1 MTSTRLMQKALFIA
15 FFATASTQGMSD
27 LDDARPFLKQ
37 HCNKC
42 HGANKQENDIRF
54 DTLSTDLTDEPSL
67 RTWQAIVDQL
77 NQGSMPPEGSL
88 KPTVKETRV
97 IIDDL
102 TVQLRHAYSKRKS
115 TQAKTVIRRLN
126 RFELRMTLRD
136 LLYLTGDADFRYD
149 TVTKLEDRNG
159 NGRAQWSS
167 EDPTREFPADEI
179 EEGFDNIGDRL
190 VMSDFLL
197 KHIITTADHCLKL
210 ATHFE
215 KKPSTLIKRRFFS
228 PLQKGGPQSLQR
240 WSRELNPG
248 YDGIYQRY
256 LEPGASA
263 GGRGRVSPAE
273 LSRGVGVT
281 GRYRIRI
288 EASAHNQKHPWGDL
302 IKTNQ
307 DEPMLLSLL
316 VADSK
321 RGGGENPTTQPL
333 KIWELTADEVRR
345 TFTFEANLDE
355 TWYPF
360 LGWENG
366 SYDRGLTPSKLIE
379 KHFPE
384 AYQAPP
390 GKDAP
395 KQEKQAYEP
404 AMAKHLFNAGYKG
417 PHLRIYSLTLE
428 PLDTSWPPKSHVA
441 LYGKNDQTPTEKL
454 LLRFASRAF
463 RRPVK
468 SPEIVRYV
476 RLVEAERAAGQSRA
490 EALRTGYTAIL
501 ASPRFYYLQE
511 STGRLDSFALASRL
525 SYFLWSSMPDEQ
537 LLALAADDKL
547 IDHAVLKQQIER
559 MLDDPRSA
567 AFIRRFPERWLQI
580 HKLGTMP
587 PANGFY
593 YHRAMEPE
601 LRDQMDAYFGHLVK
615 SNGSILQIIDSDYT
629 FLSERLAQWIYKRKD
644 VLGDHFRKVPAK
656 PPHGGGMLT
665 MPAAMTATANG
676 VDTSPVVRGVW
687 VLESLLGTPPSPAP
701 PDVEPL
707 SPDLRDAKSIR
718 EQLVAHRK
726 QETCNRCHRKIDPL
740 GFAFENFDHLGI
752 WRTHYR
758 GSSGNLKID
767 PASTLA
773 DGRTITDVTDLKKM
787 LLDRQELFARNLI
800 ERMLTYASGR
810 RLEPIDR
817 GEVDRIAA
825 ELDKQGLGIRNLIKL
840 VVQSEVFL
848 SK

>member
-1 MTSTRLMQKALFIA
+1 MRSTRMMLLVIGVVLLANVSIRAQAE
-15 FFATASTQGMSD
+15 
-27 LDDARPFLKQ
+27 LDEVRPFLKKY
-37 HCNKC
+37 CYEC
-42 HGANKQENDIRF
+42 HGATKQDNELRF
-54 DTLSTDLTDEPSL
+54 DTLGVDLTDEQSL
-67 RTWQAIVDQL
+67 EIWQAIVDQL
-77 NQGSMPPEGSL
+77 NEGAMPP
-88 KPTVKETRV
+88 KEQVQPAAKEITR
-97 IIDDL
+97 IIEKL
-102 TVQLRHAYSKRKS
+102 TVRLKQAYALKKS
-115 TQAKTVIRRLN
+115 TGAKTVIRRLN

-136 LLYLTGDADFRYD
+136 LLYLDGDADFQFD

-159 NGRAQWSS
+159 NGRTQWSS

-197 KHIITTADHCLKL
+197 KHLIATADHCLKL

-215 KKPSTLIKRRFFS
+215 EKPAVLTTRRFNS
-228 PLQKGGPQSLQR
+228 PLQQGGPQSLQR
-240 WSRELNPG
+240 WSRELQPG

-256 LEPGASA
+256 LEPGASV

-281 GRYRIRI
+281 NRYRITI
-288 EASAHNQKHPWGDL
+288 EASAHNQKHPWGNL

-307 DEPMLLSLL
+307 DQSMQLSLL
-316 VADSK
+316 MADSK
-321 RGGGENPTTQPL
+321 RGGGENPTTKPIRVWTL
-333 KIWELTADEVRR
+333 NADGKKR
-345 TFTFEANLDE
+345 TFHCEANLDA

-360 LGWENG
+360 VGWENG
-366 SYDRGLTPSKLIE
+366 SHDRGLKPSKIVE
-379 KHFPE
+379 KYF
-384 AYQAPP
+384 ADVYQAPP
-390 GKDAP
+390 GKDAS
-395 KQEKQAYEP
+395 KEQKQAYEP
-404 AMAKHLFNAGYKG
+404 AMAKRLFEAGYQG
-417 PHLRIYSLTLE
+417 PHLRIYSMTLE
-428 PLDTSWPPKSHVA
+428 PLDTSWPPRSHIA
-441 LYGKNDQTPTEKL
+441 LYGKDDEAAIEKL
-454 LLRFASRAF
+454 LLSFAKRAF

-468 SPEIVRYV
+468 SSEIARYL
-476 RLVEAERAAGQSRA
+476 RLVKAEQESGRSRG

-511 STGRLDSFALASRL
+511 WAGRLDNYALATRL

-537 LLALAADDKL
+537 LFALAAENKL
-547 IDHAVLKQQIER
+547 TDRAVLQQQVDR
-559 MLDDPRSA
+559 MLDDPKSA
-567 AFIRRFPERWLQI
+567 AMIRRFPERWLQVY
-580 HKLGTMP
+580 KLGTMP
-587 PANGFY
+587 PSNGFY

-601 LRDQMDAYFGHLVK
+601 LRDQMDAYFGHLVQT
-615 SNGSILQIIDSDYT
+615 NGSVRQIIDSDYT
-629 FLSERLAQWIYKRKD
+629 FLNERVAQWIYKRED
-644 VLGDHFRKVPAK
+644 VLGDRFRKVVAK
-656 PPHGGGMLT
+656 RPHGGGMLT
-665 MPAAMTATANG
+665 MPALMTATANG

-687 VLESLLGTPPSPAP
+687 VLESLLGTPPSSPP

-773 DGRTITDVTDLKKM
+773 DGRTIKDITDLKKI
-787 LLDRQELFARNLI
+787 LLDRQELFVRNLI

-817 GEVDRIAA
+817 GEVDRIVA
-825 ELDKQGLGIRNLIKL
+825 ELNKQGLGLRDLIKL